1 MNKVILLCGKICSG
15 KSTYAKKL
23 IHKEKAVLLSCDELM
38 LALFDPLLG
47 DKHDVISERTQQY
60 LYQKSLDIIAAGAN
74 VLLDWGYWQKSR
86 RDAARAFYAEKGIAT
101 EFHYIDIS
109 DENWQKNVAE
119 RNAAVLN
126 GKSDAYFIDQGL
138 AEKFERLFEAPS
150 REEMD
155 VWYVNERT

>member
-23 IHKEKAVLLSCDELM
+23 IQKEKAVLLSCDELM
-38 LALFDPLLG
+38 LALFDPQLG

-109 DENWQKNVAE
+109 NENWQKNVAE
-119 RNAAVLN
+119 RNAAVLD

-138 AEKFERLFEAPS
+138 AEKFERLFEAPT